1 MSYKNNSSFYC
12 PLSHNSADDIN
23 LPFDDTLDILREL
36 LEDKSL
42 TVIGQNLKYD
52 INVLKKYS
60 VIFKNRIEDT
70 MLMSYVISSSGKHDM
85 DTLSSKFLDHKPIS
99 YESVAGK
106 GKDQISFADVEISK
120 AVEYACEDAD
130 LTFLL
135 YQKLSTLLKKDKKL
149 LKIYTEIEIS

>member
-1 MSYKNNSSFYC
+1 
-12 PLSHNSADDIN
+12 
-23 LPFDDTLDILREL
+23 
-36 LEDKSL
+36 
-42 TVIGQNLKYD
+42 
-52 INVLKKYS
+52 
-60 VIFKNRIEDT
+60 

-99 YESVAGK
+99 YENVAGK

-135 YQKLSTLLKKDKKL
+135 YQKLSALLKRQ
-149 LKIYTEIEIS
+149 KIT